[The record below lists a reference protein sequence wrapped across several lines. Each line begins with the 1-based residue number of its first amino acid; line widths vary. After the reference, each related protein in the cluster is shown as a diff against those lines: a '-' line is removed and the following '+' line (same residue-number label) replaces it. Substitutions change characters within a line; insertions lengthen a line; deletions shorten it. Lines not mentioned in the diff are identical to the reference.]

1 MPESP
6 LLTQLAALNAAVGEI
21 PIIPGVEDGQF
32 EELEEVKRGLDD
44 MRLGLWGRLQGVR
57 SDDAQAYSE
66 RFRIRRCQEIC
77 TRLSTD
83 LKLGL
88 MTADHPEFA
97 DLWITLNE
105 LAAAIQKARSP
116 EQPG

>member
-1 MPESP
+1 MRESS
-6 LLTQLAALNAAVGEI
+6 LLEQLAALNAAIGEI
-21 PIIPGVEDGQF
+21 PVIPGVEDGRF

-44 MRLGLWGRLQGVR
+44 VRLGLWGRLQGVHT
-57 SDDAQAYSE
+57 SDVDTYSE

-83 LKLGL
+83 LRLGL

-97 DLWITLNE
+97 DLWITVSE
-105 LAAAIQKARSP
+105 LASQIQKSRQAR
-116 EQPG
+116 

>member
-1 MPESP
+1 MSDSA
-6 LLTQLAALNAAVGEI
+6 LLSQLAALNAAVGEI

-44 MRLGLWGRLQGVR
+44 MRLGLWGRLQGVQ
-57 SDDAQAYSE
+57 SNDAETYSE

-77 TRLSTD
+77 TRLNTD

-97 DLWITLNE
+97 DLWITLTE
-105 LAAAIQKARSP
+105 LAATIQKGRAA
-116 EQPG
+116 E

>member
-1 MPESP
+1 MSDSA
-6 LLTQLAALNAAVGEI
+6 LLRQLAALNAAVGEI
-21 PIIPGVEDGQF
+21 PIIPGVEDGRF

-57 SDDAQAYSE
+57 SSDAEVYSE

-83 LKLGL
+83 LDLGL

-97 DLWITLNE
+97 DLWITLTE
-105 LAAAIQKARSP
+105 LAAAIQKARAS
-116 EQPG
+116 E